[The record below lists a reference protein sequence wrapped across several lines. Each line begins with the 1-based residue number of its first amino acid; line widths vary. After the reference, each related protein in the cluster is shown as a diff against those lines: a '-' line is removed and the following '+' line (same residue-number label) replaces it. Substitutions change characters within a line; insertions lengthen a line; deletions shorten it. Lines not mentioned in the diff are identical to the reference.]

1 MSETRDEGSTSWTPS
16 NEPTTPK
23 AAPASEAMHASEQVA
38 AAVIVRGRKG
48 KRARRVLTSLIIVAL
63 LVGGFFAVK
72 QFRGT
77 SDIANIQGK
86 VALSAQEL
94 RNVVNAKKITAYWA
108 GPQDGAKYTLIA
120 TTPGVAFV
128 RYLPGGV
135 GLNDTKT
142 LFRAIGTY
150 TQKNAFAVSTA
161 GANATGNAGFVSADG
176 NAVFYSTA
184 RPTNIYIGIKGKD
197 IQVEVFDPVVDQA
210 LGLVLVKNQVRQIS

>member
-1 MSETRDEGSTSWTPS
+1 MTEARDDETISERQSSQPVTPHV
-16 NEPTTPK
+16 EPEVKVTPNVEHAAVAVTPK
-23 AAPASEAMHASEQVA
+23 KKSSRKIQILILV
-38 AAVIVRGRKG
+38 VIL
-48 KRARRVLTSLIIVAL
+48 AI
-63 LVGGFFAVK
+63 GGFFLLQHQRSGNDVAK
-72 QFRGT
+72 
-77 SDIANIQGK
+77 IQGK
-86 VALSAQEL
+86 VALSASEL
-94 RNVVNAKKITAYWA
+94 RDVVVAKKITAYWA

-161 GANATGNAGFVSADG
+161 GAAANGNVGFVNADG
-176 NAVFYSTA
+176 NAVFYSKA
-184 RPTNIYIGIKGKD
+184 RPTNVYVGIKGKD